1 MNPNLDVADVVV
13 ATRPAFH
20 EANIAPTT
28 AFDDRQRG
36 WPSVTALVIAYPP
49 EPLAT
54 HLGDGDYVSR
64 SVPLMKRILALPGL
78 TITVNGIDMGAAR

>member
-1 MNPNLDVADVVV
+1 MDPNLDVADVVV

-28 AFDDRQRG
+28 AFDDRQSG
-36 WPSVTALVIAYPP
+36 WLSVTALVVGYPP

-54 HLGDGDYVSR
+54 FLGDGGYLSR
-64 SVPLMKRILALPGL
+64 SVPLMKRTLALPGP
-78 TITVNGIDMGAAR
+78 TITVNGIEVGAAR